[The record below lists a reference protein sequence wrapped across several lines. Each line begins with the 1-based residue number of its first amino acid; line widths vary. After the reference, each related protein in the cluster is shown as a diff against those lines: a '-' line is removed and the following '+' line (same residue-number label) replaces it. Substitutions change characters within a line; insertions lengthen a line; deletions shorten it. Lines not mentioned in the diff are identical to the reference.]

1 MKKANELIE
10 RLRACLSHNRMSD
23 GEFTAAVAEILAAST
38 DQLSDAD
45 ALFLSHAIRELD
57 KEWRDSLQRP
67 LN

>member
-1 MKKANELIE
+1 MKNADELIE
-10 RLRACLSHNRMSD
+10 RLRSRLSHDRMSD
-23 GEFTAAVAEILAAST
+23 GEFTAAVAEILATST

>member
-1 MKKANELIE
+1 MKNADELIE
-10 RLRACLSHNRMSD
+10 RLRSRLSHDRMSD

-38 DQLSDAD
+38 DQLSDA
-45 ALFLSHAIRELD
+45 ELD